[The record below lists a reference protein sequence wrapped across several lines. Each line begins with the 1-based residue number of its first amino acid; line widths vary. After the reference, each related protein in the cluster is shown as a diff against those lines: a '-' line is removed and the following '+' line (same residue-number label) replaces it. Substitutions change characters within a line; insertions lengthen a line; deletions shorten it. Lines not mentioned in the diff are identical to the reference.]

1 MSLDWCP
8 GIREACEHWPDAP
21 MLQQTFEELQRALA
35 DDNDA
40 CIDSAKAIVEV
51 VCQLILEELDSP
63 SAPVRPAEALPSF
76 GAWVSSAVR
85 VLKLGDDPRDTG
97 FHKLVSQHHKLTSSL
112 GTLRNDAGSASHG
125 RAAFLDRLS
134 VHHRRAAILSADAI
148 VTFLHGAYLDA
159 EIDWSQTREPYDR
172 FQEFHDRIDANVSLS
187 AAVDDD
193 GLLAVEVLLPSGD
206 ALPIRVEASRLLYQ
220 LDRAAYR
227 EAVRAT
233 RGLTAMAD
241 DADVDATGGGD
252 GVSLGG

>member
-51 VCQLILEELDSP
+51 VCRLILDELDNP
-63 SAPVRPAEALPSF
+63 SAPARPAEALPDF
-76 GAWVSSAVR
+76 GVWMASAVR
-85 VLKLGDDPRDTG
+85 VLKIGDDPRDRS
-97 FHKLVSQHHKLTSSL
+97 FQRLVSQHHKLTSAL

-125 RAAFLDRLS
+125 RQAFLDRLS
-134 VHHRRAAILSADAI
+134 AHHRRAAVLAADAI
-148 VTFLHGAYLDA
+148 VTFLHGAYLEA

-172 FQEFHDRIDANVSLS
+172 FQEVHDRIDANVSLS

-193 GLLAVEVLLPSGD
+193 GLLAVEVRLPSGD
-206 ALPIRVEASRLLYQ
+206 TLPMRVEASRLLYQ

-233 RGLTAMAD
+233 RGLLAMAD
-241 DADVDATGGGD
+241 DAAVEAAGGED
-252 GVSLGG
+252 GVPLGG

>member
-51 VCQLILEELDSP
+51 VCRLILDELDNP
-63 SAPVRPAEALPSF
+63 SAPARPAEALPDF
-76 GAWVSSAVR
+76 GVWMASAVR
-85 VLKLGDDPRDTG
+85 VLKIGDDPRDRS
-97 FHKLVSQHHKLTSSL
+97 FQKLVSQHHKLTSAL

-125 RAAFLDRLS
+125 RQAFLNRLS
-134 VHHRRAAILSADAI
+134 AHHRRAAVLAADAI

-172 FQEFHDRIDANVSLS
+172 FQEVHDRIDANVSLS
-187 AAVDDD
+187 ATVDDD

-206 ALPIRVEASRLLYQ
+206 TLPMRVEASRLLYQ

-241 DADVDATGGGD
+241 EATAEAAGGGD
-252 GVSLGG
+252 GVPLGG

>member
-1 MSLDWCP
+1 
-8 GIREACEHWPDAP
+8 

-51 VCQLILEELDSP
+51 VCRLILDELDNPSSP
-63 SAPVRPAEALPSF
+63 ARPAEALPDF
-76 GAWVSSAVR
+76 GVWMASAVR
-85 VLKLGDDPRDTG
+85 VLKIGDDPRDRS
-97 FHKLVSQHHKLTSSL
+97 FQKLVSQHHKLTSAL

-125 RAAFLDRLS
+125 RQAFLDRLS
-134 VHHRRAAILSADAI
+134 AHHRRAAVLAADAI

-172 FQEFHDRIDANVSLS
+172 FQEVHDRIDANVSLS
-187 AAVDDD
+187 ATVDDD

-206 ALPIRVEASRLLYQ
+206 TLPMRVEASRLLYQ

-241 DADVDATGGGD
+241 EATVEAAGGGD
-252 GVSLGG
+252 GVPLGG

>member
-51 VCQLILEELDSP
+51 VCRLILDELDNP
-63 SAPVRPAEALPSF
+63 SAPARPAEALPDF
-76 GAWVSSAVR
+76 GVWMASAVR
-85 VLKLGDDPRDTG
+85 VLKIGDDPRDRS
-97 FHKLVSQHHKLTSSL
+97 FQKLVSQHHKLTSAL
-112 GTLRNDAGSASHG
+112 GALRNDAGSASHG
-125 RAAFLDRLS
+125 RQAFLDRLS
-134 VHHRRAAILSADAI
+134 AHHRRAAVLAADAI

-159 EIDWSQTREPYDR
+159 EIDWSRTREPYDR
-172 FQEFHDRIDANVSLS
+172 FQEVHDRIDANVSLS
-187 AAVDDD
+187 ATVDDD

-206 ALPIRVEASRLLYQ
+206 TLPMRVEASRLLYQ

-233 RGLTAMAD
+233 RGLTSTTD
-241 DADVDATGGGD
+241 DAALEAGGR
-252 GVSLGG
+252 